1 MQEKY
6 TLNTALAAV
15 VGLGCLAAVLYRVFL
30 SAAVLPAVGLPAAL
44 FLTVFNELVRLEQR
58 RGADLAAEKADAL
71 IPCQQLEHV
80 VQRGTLHTVDICLY
94 QLPRR
99 LPHPARTDSVGQ
111 GQQQPRFVGQYALL
125 ALPCG
130 LPKIHG
136 DLPQLFIDH
145 GIVQKSQRLEG
156 SGAVAFLLLHTAEPD
171 MELRLTPPLGVVLV
185 AQALHD
191 SVQWMRLKGLDDV

>member
-1 MQEKY
+1 MQDLHLRVLLPKF
-6 TLNTALAAV
+6 LAQRTADILPGLA
-15 VGLGCLAAVLYRVFL
+15 LL
-30 SAAVLPAVGLPAAL
+30 
-44 FLTVFNELVRLEQR
+44 LTVFNELVRLKQR
-58 RGADLAAEKADAL
+58 RGADVAAEKADAL

-80 VQRGTLHTVDICLY
+80 VQRGAPYAVDICLY

-99 LPHPARTDSVGQ
+99 LPHPTRTHCVGQ

-171 MELRLTPPLGVVLV
+171 MELRL
-185 AQALHD
+185 
-191 SVQWMRLKGLDDV
+191 